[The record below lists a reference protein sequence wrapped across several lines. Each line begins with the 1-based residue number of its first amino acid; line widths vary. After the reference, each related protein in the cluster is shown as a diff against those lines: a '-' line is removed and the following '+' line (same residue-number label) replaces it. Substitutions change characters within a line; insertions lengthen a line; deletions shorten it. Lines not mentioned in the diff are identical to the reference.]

1 MAVTEVAAGWQATH
15 RGLSELDLRFREAAR
30 ESPEFLDRAR
40 YRLLDEGSRM
50 LRFRLQ
56 PWPTFV
62 GAEKLAE
69 IRRVSIGVCRLLRGV
84 PERIFEN
91 DPVKLARF
99 YRLPSPAIA
108 EILVAPPTGADTALA
123 RGDLIE
129 TAAGFKCIEFNFSP
143 SLAGWDSTII
153 TGLQLAAPPTARFM
167 AGEGVRAAFTDTL
180 VEMFRHVVEDVRGK
194 GVAGAGARELTIA
207 LLPNRQETAVIA
219 EQLDYL
225 NRELRRTIAAMGL
238 DLQGR
243 VVGCLAEQLAFQGDR
258 LLLASRQIDGVLELG
273 GTPTPP
279 HIYRPFKAGLIGL
292 YNGPMDAI
300 LSDKRNLA
308 LLSRHAS
315 TAGYSPEEQAFIAA
329 HVPWTRLVAPGEID
343 WEGRMQPLAELLAA
357 EPARFVLKKATGY
370 GGSGVV
376 LGRFA
381 SPERWRD
388 ALATALREGDWVV
401 QETLESLPYLYQSG
415 DYGCSIHDVIWGPF
429 VFGQRY
435 GGVVLRMQPAAA
447 GGPVNLTLHATEG
460 IVLEV

>member
-1 MAVTEVAAGWQATH
+1 VNVTSIVGLTGNKGQANYAA
-15 RGLSELDLRFREAAR
+15 S
-30 ESPEFLDRAR
+30 
-40 YRLLDEGSRM
+40 
-50 LRFRLQ
+50 
-56 PWPTFV
+56 
-62 GAEKLAE
+62 
-69 IRRVSIGVCRLLRGV
+69 
-84 PERIFEN
+84 
-91 DPVKLARF
+91 
-99 YRLPSPAIA
+99 
-108 EILVAPPTGADTALA
+108 
-123 RGDLIE
+123 
-129 TAAGFKCIEFNFSP
+129 
-143 SLAGWDSTII
+143 
-153 TGLQLAAPPTARFM
+153 
-167 AGEGVRAAFTDTL
+167 
-180 VEMFRHVVEDVRGK
+180 
-194 GVAGAGARELTIA
+194 
-207 LLPNRQETAVIA
+207 
-219 EQLDYL
+219 
-225 NRELRRTIAAMGL
+225 
-238 DLQGR
+238 
-243 VVGCLAEQLAFQGDR
+243 
-258 LLLASRQIDGVLELG
+258 
-273 GTPTPP
+273 
-279 HIYRPFKAGLIGL
+279 KAGLIGL

-357 EPARFVLKKATGY
+357 EPARFVLKKGAGY
-370 GGSGVV
+370 GGAGVV
-376 LGRFA
+376 LGTFA